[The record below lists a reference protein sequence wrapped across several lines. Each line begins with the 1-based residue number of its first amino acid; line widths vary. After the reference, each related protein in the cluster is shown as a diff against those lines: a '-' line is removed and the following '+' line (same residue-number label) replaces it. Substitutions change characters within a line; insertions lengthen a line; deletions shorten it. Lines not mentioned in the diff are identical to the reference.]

1 MGFWPRVAVDE
12 KQPQRQG
19 GDRIE
24 WFTVSYRTLAL
35 AAVALVLLAAALW
48 LVYGQKTPPPP
59 PQPTSVATGSRFE
72 RIEGSVQ
79 VKRAG
84 TLEWITATKAVILR
98 QNDLVRTGAGSTAEI
113 HFTDGTVFNV
123 RPDSLI
129 TIEESSQ
136 NPLSRQQRVALSIQS
151 GEANFLTAASN
162 VPGSTTTISTPTVRT
177 TPDRETAGSIQVA
190 ESGATGLRIF
200 RGQSAAETKNGQ
212 KIALAS
218 NQGVNVDA
226 IGKAGATVNLP
237 HVPVLT
243 APPNQTEV
251 AYPDLQQGVTL
262 LVWNS
267 VPGANGYRVLVDF
280 SPSFARP
287 LYDRQGVRAT
297 QLELRALD
305 AGSYY
310 WKVAA
315 VDSTGGEGGFSELWR
330 FALAKTAQSAAQPPP
345 LVIETAELKGNI
357 LHVRGRTEA
366 GTNLTVN
373 GERLEVQPDGSF
385 SEFVTFDSGANAVV
399 VVKATSPRG
408 GVAEQRRRVTV
419 AN

>member
-1 MGFWPRVAVDE
+1 VGE
-12 KQPQRQG
+12 KQPQRRG
-19 GDRIE
+19 ADRIE

-35 AAVALVLLAAALW
+35 AAVALVLLGLAVW

-84 TLEWITATKAVILR
+84 TLEWIPATKAVVLR

-113 HFTDGTVFNV
+113 KFADGFLFNV

-136 NPLSRQQRVALSIQS
+136 NPLSRQQNVKLSIQS

-190 ESGATGLRIF
+190 ENGATGLRIF
-200 RGQSAAETKNGQ
+200 RGQSGAETKDGQ
-212 KIALAS
+212 RIALGS

-226 IGKAGATVNLP
+226 GGKAGATVNLP
-237 HVPVLT
+237 SVPVLT

-267 VPGANGYRVLVDF
+267 VPGATGYRVLVDF
-280 SPSFARP
+280 SPAFARP
-287 LYDRQGVRAT
+287 LYDRQSVRAT
-297 QLELRALD
+297 QLELRALE

-315 VDSTGGEGGFSELWR
+315 VDTAGSEGGFSDLWR
-330 FALAKTAQSAAQPPP
+330 FALSKAAQSAAAPPP
-345 LVIETAELKGNI
+345 LVIDTAELRDNI
-357 LHVRGRTEA
+357 LHLRGRTEA

-385 SEFVTFDSGANAVV
+385 SEFVTFDGGANAVV

-408 GVAEQRRRVTV
+408 GAAEQRRRVTV

>member
-1 MGFWPRVAVDE
+1 MAPDE
-12 KQPQRQG
+12 KQPQRRG

-24 WFTVSYRTLAL
+24 WFTVSYRTIAIAGGALAL
-35 AAVALVLLAAALW
+35 LGALGW
-48 LVYGQKTPPPP
+48 FVYDWRTPPPP
-59 PQPTSVATGSRFE
+59 LSPTSVETGARFE
-72 RIEGSVQ
+72 RIEGGVQ

-84 TLEWITATKAVILR
+84 TLEWITATRAVFLR
-98 QNDLVRTGAGSTAEI
+98 QNDLVRTGSGATAEI
-113 HFTDGTVFNV
+113 HFTDGFVFNV

-151 GEANFLTAASN
+151 GEANFTTAASN

-190 ESGATGLRIF
+190 QSGATGLRIF
-200 RGQSAAETKNGQ
+200 SGASQTQTRSGQR
-212 KIALAS
+212 IALAS
-218 NQGVNVDA
+218 NQGLTVDA
-226 IGKAGATVNLP
+226 GGAAGALVNLP
-237 HVPVLT
+237 TVPLLT

-251 AYPDLQQGVTL
+251 AYPDLAQGVTL

-267 VPGANGYRVLVDF
+267 VAGATGYRVMVDF
-280 SPSFARP
+280 SPGFARP
-287 LYDRQGVRAT
+287 LYDRQGVRNT

-315 VDSTGGEGGFSELWR
+315 VDASGAEGGFSDLWR
-330 FALAKTAQSAAQPPP
+330 FALTKAAQSTAAPPP
-345 LVIETAELKGNI
+345 LLLEAAELKGNI

-366 GTNLTVN
+366 GATLSLD
-373 GERLEVQPDGSF
+373 GERLEVEADGSF
-385 SEFVTFDSGANAVV
+385 NEFITFDGGPGATV

-408 GVAEQRRRVTV
+408 GASEQRRRVTV

>member
-1 MGFWPRVAVDE
+1 VGE

-19 GDRIE
+19 ADRIE

-35 AAVALVLLAAALW
+35 AAVALVLLGLAVW
-48 LVYGQKTPPPP
+48 LLYGQKTPPPP

-84 TLEWITATKAVILR
+84 TLEWIPATKAVVLR
-98 QNDLVRTGAGSTAEI
+98 QNDLVRTGSGSTAEI
-113 HFTDGTVFNV
+113 KFADGFLFNV

-136 NPLSRQQRVALSIQS
+136 NPLSRQQNVKLSIQS

-190 ESGATGLRIF
+190 ENGATGLRIF
-200 RGQSAAETKNGQ
+200 RGQSGAVTKDGQ
-212 KIALAS
+212 RIALGS

-226 IGKAGATVNLP
+226 GGKAGATVNLP
-237 HVPVLT
+237 SVPVLT

-267 VPGANGYRVLVDF
+267 VPGATGYRVLVDF
-280 SPSFARP
+280 SPAFARP
-287 LYDRQGVRAT
+287 LYDRQGVRTT
-297 QLELRALD
+297 QLELRALE

-315 VDSTGGEGGFSELWR
+315 LDTAGSEGGFSDLWR
-330 FALAKTAQSAAQPPP
+330 FALSKAAQSAAAPPP
-345 LVIETAELKGNI
+345 LVIDTAELRDNV

-385 SEFVTFDSGANAVV
+385 SEFVTFDGGANATV
-399 VVKATSPRG
+399 VVKATNPRG

>member
-1 MGFWPRVAVDE
+1 MAPDE
-12 KQPQRQG
+12 KPPQRQG

-24 WFTVSYRTLAL
+24 WFTVSYRTLWL
-35 AAVALVLLAAALW
+35 AGAALVLLGAALW
-48 LVYGQKTPPPP
+48 LAYGKKAPLPPPP
-59 PQPTSVATGSRFE
+59 PTSVETGSRFE
-72 RIEGSVQ
+72 RIDGSVQ

-84 TLEWITATKAVILR
+84 TLEWITATRAVILR
-98 QNDLVRTGAGSTAEI
+98 QNDLVRTGSGSTAEI
-113 HFTDGTVFNV
+113 HFADGFVFNV
-123 RPDSLI
+123 RPDCLI

-136 NPLSRQQRVALSIQS
+136 NPLSRQQRTALSIQS
-151 GEANFLTAASN
+151 GEANFTTAGSG
-162 VPGSTTTISTPTVRT
+162 VPGSTTTISTRT
-177 TPDRETAGSIQVA
+177 IRITPDRETAGSIQVA
-190 ESGATGLRIF
+190 DSGATGLRIF
-200 RGQSAAETKNGQ
+200 RGQGEAQTKNGQ
-212 KIALAS
+212 RIALAS

-226 IGKAGATVNLP
+226 GGTAGATVNLP
-237 HVPVLT
+237 TVPALT

-251 AYPDLQQGVTL
+251 AYPDLAQGVTL

-267 VPGANGYRVLVDF
+267 VPGATGYRVLVDF
-280 SPSFARP
+280 SPAFARP
-287 LYDRQGVRAT
+287 LYDRQGVRST

-315 VDSTGGEGGFSELWR
+315 VDAASAEGGFSDLWR
-330 FALAKTAQSAAQPPP
+330 FALTKAAQSTAPAPP

-366 GTNLTVN
+366 GTSVMLN
-373 GERLEVQPDGSF
+373 GERLEVQPDGTF
-385 SEFVTFDSGANAVV
+385 NEFVTFDGGAGASV

-408 GVAEQRRRVTV
+408 GVVEQRRRVTG

>member
-1 MGFWPRVAVDE
+1 MGE

-35 AAVALVLLAAALW
+35 AAVALVLLGVALW
-48 LVYGQKTPPPP
+48 LVYGKPTPPPP

-72 RIEGSVQ
+72 RIEGTVQ

-84 TLEWITATKAVILR
+84 TLEWITATKAVVLR

-113 HFTDGTVFNV
+113 KFADGFLFNV

-136 NPLSRQQRVALSIQS
+136 NPLSRQQNVKLSIQS

-190 ESGATGLRIF
+190 QDGATGVRIF
-200 RGQSAAETKNGQ
+200 RGQSGAETKGGQ
-212 KIALAS
+212 KIALGS
-218 NQGVNVDA
+218 NQGVKIDA
-226 IGKAGATVNLP
+226 GGKAGATVNLP
-237 HVPVLT
+237 SVPVLT

-267 VPGANGYRVLVDF
+267 VPGAAGYRVLVDF
-280 SPSFARP
+280 SPAFARP
-287 LYDRQGVRAT
+287 LYDRQGVHAT

-305 AGSYY
+305 AGAYY

-315 VDSTGGEGGFSELWR
+315 VDSTGAEGDYSDLWR
-330 FALAKTAQSAAQPPP
+330 FALAKAAQSNAPPPP
-345 LVIETAELKGNI
+345 LVIDTVELKGNI

-385 SEFVTFDSGANAVV
+385 SEFVTFDGGATGPV

-419 AN
+419 VN

>member
-1 MGFWPRVAVDE
+1 MAPDE
-12 KQPQRQG
+12 KPPQRQG

-24 WFTVSYRTLAL
+24 WFTVSYRTLGL
-35 AAVALVLLAAALW
+35 AALALVLLAFALW
-48 LVYGQKTPPPP
+48 LMYGKKAPPPP
-59 PQPTSVATGSRFE
+59 TPTSVATGSRFE

-98 QNDLVRTGAGSTAEI
+98 QNDLVRTGSSSTAEI
-113 HFTDGTVFNV
+113 HFADGFVFNV

-136 NPLSRQQRVALSIQS
+136 NPLSRQQKVALSIQS
-151 GEANFLTAASN
+151 GEANFTTAATNS
-162 VPGSTTTISTPTVRT
+162 STTISTPTIRT

-190 ESGATGLRIF
+190 DSGATGVRIF
-200 RGQSAAETKNGQ
+200 KGQSEAQTRNGQ
-212 KIALAS
+212 RIALGS

-226 IGKAGATVNLP
+226 GGKAGATVNLP
-237 HVPVLT
+237 SVPVLT

-251 AYPDLQQGVTL
+251 AYPDLAQGVTL

-280 SPSFARP
+280 SPAFARP
-287 LYDRQGVRAT
+287 LYDRQGVRST

-315 VDSTGGEGGFSELWR
+315 LDAGGAEGGFSDLWR
-330 FALAKTAQSAAQPPP
+330 FALTKAAQSTAKAPP
-345 LVIETAELKGNI
+345 LVLETAELKGNV

-366 GTNLTVN
+366 GTSVTLN
-373 GERLEVQPDGSF
+373 GERLEVQPDGTF
-385 SEFVTFDSGANAVV
+385 NEFVTFDGGAGATV

-408 GVAEQRRRVTV
+408 GVMEQRRRVTV

>member
-1 MGFWPRVAVDE
+1 MGE
-12 KQPQRQG
+12 KQPQRRG
-19 GDRIE
+19 ADRIE

-35 AAVALVLLAAALW
+35 AAVALVLLGLAVW

-72 RIEGSVQ
+72 RIVGSVQ

-84 TLEWITATKAVILR
+84 TLEWIPATKAVVLR
-98 QNDLVRTGAGSTAEI
+98 QNDLVRTGSGSTAEI
-113 HFTDGTVFNV
+113 KFADGFLFNV

-136 NPLSRQQRVALSIQS
+136 NPLSRQQNVKLSIQS

-190 ESGATGLRIF
+190 ENGATGLRIF
-200 RGQSAAETKNGQ
+200 RGQSGAETKDGQ
-212 KIALAS
+212 RIALGS

-226 IGKAGATVNLP
+226 GGKAGATVNLP
-237 HVPVLT
+237 SVPVLT

-267 VPGANGYRVLVDF
+267 VPGATGYRVLVDF
-280 SPSFARP
+280 SPAFARP
-287 LYDRQGVRAT
+287 LYDRQSVRAT
-297 QLELRALD
+297 QLELRALE

-315 VDSTGGEGGFSELWR
+315 VDTAGSEGGFSDLWR
-330 FALAKTAQSAAQPPP
+330 FALSKAAQSAAAPPP
-345 LVIETAELKGNI
+345 LVIDTAELRDNI
-357 LHVRGRTEA
+357 LHLRGRTEA

-385 SEFVTFDSGANAVV
+385 SEFVTFDGGATATV
-399 VVKATSPRG
+399 VVKATNPRG